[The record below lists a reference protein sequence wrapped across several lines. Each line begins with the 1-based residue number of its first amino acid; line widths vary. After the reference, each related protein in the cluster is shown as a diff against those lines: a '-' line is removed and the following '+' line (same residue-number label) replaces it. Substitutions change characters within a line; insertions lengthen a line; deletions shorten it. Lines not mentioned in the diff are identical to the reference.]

1 MKKDRTLEKAIC
13 IGFIAILGIMVI
25 IDVIVKGSN
34 L

>member
-13 IGFIAILGIMVI
+13 IGFIAILSIMFI

>member
-1 MKKDRTLEKAIC
+1 MKKDRTLEKLIC
-13 IGFIAILGIMVI
+13 IGFIAILGIMFI

>member
-13 IGFIAILGIMVI
+13 IGFISLLGIMVI
-25 IDVIVKGSN
+25 IDLIIK